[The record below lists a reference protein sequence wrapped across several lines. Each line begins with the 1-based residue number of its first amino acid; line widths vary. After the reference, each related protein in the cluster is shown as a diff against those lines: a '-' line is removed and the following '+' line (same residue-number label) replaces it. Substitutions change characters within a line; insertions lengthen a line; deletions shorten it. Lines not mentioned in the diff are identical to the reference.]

1 MFGFV
6 SALSRRRVLFVSGSG
21 ATLYRFTSND
31 VEDPMPFSADDR
43 GVAAFTEHVQ
53 FSPSDPIFVLVDI
66 VEEDFRLETVPH
78 VFGRDRSAVLENKRS
93 RLFRESRYVQSVMQG
108 RETEGRRDDKV
119 LFTSIIRPEII
130 DAWLTPLNR
139 LKIPV
144 AGIYSLPVLSRE
156 LTKLVSPTTGN
167 VLYVSLQSRGGL
179 RQTFFDQS
187 HLKVSRLATM
197 PRLEPN
203 RIASYVLQEVER
215 VRRYLNS
222 LRLLNRDVPLNVCM
236 LVHGSVLEDLKKQA
250 QNTVTAQ
257 FTFVE
262 IATLETQLKAHGLTS
277 GDLPYAD
284 RLFAYLLAKNAPA
297 NFYATHKETRHYSL
311 QRVGRSMTTLA
322 ALSLLGGIGWSG
334 FEFAKAIDK
343 QLEVG
348 TLAKQAGFYEERYKK
363 GKERLPKLPSDGMQI
378 RRAVEMVHTVGKFR
392 ETPLD
397 VLVVL
402 SQGLDV
408 FPEMRVSGIEWG
420 SGANPNATNA
430 RATRDRANSRGGGR
444 AGRERQPA
452 TDMPDYFQFAKV
464 SGYIEPFDGNYRLA
478 IERVNRFAQELRSVD
493 GVEAVSVVKRP
504 LEVSSRERLTGT
516 ASSTSTVGEAEFE
529 LKIVLR
535 THGEPS

>member
-378 RRAVEMVHTVGKFR
+378 RRAVEMVHTVG
-392 ETPLD
+392 
-397 VLVVL
+397 
-402 SQGLDV
+402 
-408 FPEMRVSGIEWG
+408 
-420 SGANPNATNA
+420 
-430 RATRDRANSRGGGR
+430 
-444 AGRERQPA
+444 
-452 TDMPDYFQFAKV
+452 
-464 SGYIEPFDGNYRLA
+464 
-478 IERVNRFAQELRSVD
+478 
-493 GVEAVSVVKRP
+493 
-504 LEVSSRERLTGT
+504 
-516 ASSTSTVGEAEFE
+516 
-529 LKIVLR
+529 
-535 THGEPS
+535 